1 MRVLKFVVWV
11 NIAGAIF
18 GSIISVILLNFISL
32 IISIFAFIVS
42 LAMLFF
48 FIDIE
53 FLKERTQLLEKKI
66 KNLEL
71 TREKELTV
79 NDMNTKKE
87 D

>member
-1 MRVLKFVVWV
+1 MQCY
-11 NIAGAIF
+11 IF
-18 GSIISVILLNFISL
+18 L
-32 IISIFAFIVS
+32 
-42 LAMLFF
+42 M
-48 FIDIE
+48 DIE
-53 FLKERTQLLEKKI
+53 LLKERTQLLEKKI